1 MRTSFVSALLGVFA
15 LSGAAQAS
23 DEYPEAT
30 GAIAS
35 QYNCRCFPG
44 DPCWPSIQKWGELNT
59 TVSGKLI
66 ATVPLGTPCH
76 APDYDASR
84 CQYIKENWHS
94 PELHDESSSS
104 IMAPFYANRS
114 C

>member
-1 MRTSFVSALLGVFA
+1 MRASFLSALLGVFA
-15 LSGAAQAS
+15 LSDVAQTS

-30 GAIAS
+30 GATPS
-35 QYNCRCFPG
+35 HSNCRCFPG
-44 DPCWPSIQKWGELNT
+44 DPCWPSTQKWGKLNA

-76 APDYDASR
+76 APDYDAAR
-84 CQYIKENWHS
+84 CQYIKENWHF